1 MEGCAA
7 AVAIMCNLI
16 SFSSMLLLLVSGTL
30 TSYPAHC
37 LGFLGVIIVWSIRTR
52 IWFKTVNHAAEGINS
67 ISFEIG
73 AFFWPS
79 SKATELEARKLY
91 CFWVPSSVECL
102 RR

>member
-73 AFFWPS
+73 AFFLAKLKGNGIGS
-79 SKATELEARKLY
+79 QEALLLLGAKLG
-91 CFWVPSSVECL
+91 
-102 RR
+102 